1 MTVKLPYTQ
10 SFELIIWFQ
19 YNDKIKIPMELVDII
34 DKQYLVYENNTQKQF
49 YSVQNNQIQI
59 QLIDSNNKLL
69 TQEEDVFQITNLN
82 WISETLFEVTI
93 SNLQNNN
100 LFQNNFIEI
109 NQIKL
114 ENQLFS
120 NNLFTKEK
128 IIKINQ
134 SLNKKHKIQNINKNK
149 LTISITNLSF
159 YNKQIQEQINKINKP
174 IGFLLNLAKQHLLK
188 LNMY

>member
-1 MTVKLPYTQ
+1 
-10 SFELIIWFQ
+10 
-19 YNDKIKIPMELVDII
+19 
-34 DKQYLVYENNTQKQF
+34 
-49 YSVQNNQIQI
+49 
-59 QLIDSNNKLL
+59 NNKLL

>member
-49 YSVQNNQIQI
+49 YSVKNNQIQI